1 MERQGFSHRR
11 STTKKKKNLSA
22 GESIE
27 AITKFYL
34 DTRVFQQTVPSLPET
49 RVFNRDQVPMALA
62 RSYASTIDEKNKA
75 VI

>member
-11 STTKKKKNLSA
+11 ITTKKKKNLSA
-22 GESIE
+22 SESIA

-49 RVFNRDQVPMALA
+49 RVFNRDQVPMALSS
-62 RSYASTIDEKNKA
+62 SYASTIDEKNKA